1 MPFLLKGLTESPK
14 QTLFIKIL
22 WRVPERQTKAEK
34 DSKRRVSLSAV
45 GLKKLFSLFKNGFY
59 KNLIYKK

>member
-34 DSKRRVSLSAV
+34 DSKRRVSLSDV
-45 GLKKLFSLFKNGFY
+45 GLKKLFFLCLKTFFTR
-59 KNLIYKK
+59 I